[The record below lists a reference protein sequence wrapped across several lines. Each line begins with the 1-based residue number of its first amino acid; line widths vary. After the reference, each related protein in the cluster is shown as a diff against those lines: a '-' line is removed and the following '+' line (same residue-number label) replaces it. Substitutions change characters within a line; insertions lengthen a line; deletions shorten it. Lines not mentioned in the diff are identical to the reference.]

1 MDLDSGAMLRAGIT
15 WGLIGIVLAVLNPTL
30 SGILPNVSGLNLGT
44 YALMFAGVH
53 YSAKARSDF
62 IQSAIGGGL
71 AGILAGVFLVLV
83 RLAQTIP
90 VPMPP
95 GAPTD
100 LFSAL
105 IVGFIA
111 GAAGGL
117 GFEVIDR

>member
-1 MDLDSGAMLRAGIT
+1 MDLNAGAMMRAGIT
-15 WGLIGIVLAVLNPTL
+15 WGLIAIVLAVLNPTL

-53 YSAKARSDF
+53 YAAKARSDF

-71 AGILAGVFLVLV
+71 SGVLAGVFLVLI
-83 RLAQTIP
+83 RYAQTIP
-90 VPMPP
+90 VPTPP
-95 GAPTD
+95 GAPAD
-100 LFSAL
+100 LLTAL